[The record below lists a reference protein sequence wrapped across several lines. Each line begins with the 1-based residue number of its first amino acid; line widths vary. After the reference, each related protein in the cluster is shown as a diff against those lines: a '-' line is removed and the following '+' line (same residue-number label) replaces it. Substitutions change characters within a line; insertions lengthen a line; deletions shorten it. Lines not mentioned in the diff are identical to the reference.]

1 MDLHWNPADLLQ
13 SLELNNAPSHDYK
26 QKFERQRDAN
36 KNLKAMITSI
46 RTSAQDSLAMYNI
59 EKAEKEYLLKQ
70 QTALQ
75 KELADLKQNYVL
87 MENMNINK
95 TLLQDQIYQELK
107 KEKVLDY
114 IELGKNYLSLWSQLT
129 CYHNFGV
136 TKPVNK
142 MLLKTEKFIRKH
154 EPKYK
159 KAKIVKTN
167 GSNGLNSDD
176 YDTDSQIST
185 MSQKSSVKRTSD
197 KSRNLKSKK
206 RKTETWDLCS
216 NSTVLSPG
224 TTESYD
230 DIDHLD
236 NETNDSSYSTNVS
249 TNSLAA
255 CDETSFNLS
264 HFSKKC
270 YCTRKTTS
278 REKCVQTDY
287 VEYAKLVSVGTNTK
301 SDIEEYAKLVSVGTN
316 TESEI
321 EQVPLPSLPFLLDDD
336 LLSDLAYVDTP
347 AASSLEDDLVLEQAL
362 EYINTNKVVNNPS
375 NNIKNT
381 VDVCTNTEVAYPEVQ
396 ELPKLKLPSIF
407 DAPKLGRSRNV
418 IKRFQKLK
426 SVIFLGST
434 IATQTLAES
443 IVVTVVEKILPEYK
457 VIGTNTEVQ
466 VEVKET
472 CVMVSQATSTDEV
485 VIEKVAKHTSTDST
499 VMSDASTITTHSSTT
514 RGTSTATIAMKN
526 ISIQFPEVNSC
537 SVDSILSEMKFLM
550 PMCISPIPD
559 VHQFSTSG
567 CQTMPE
573 SKVISKSFGTLT
585 EINNVCRKV
594 DYVITKDESRR
605 IKKEVLSPAVSM
617 GNLNM
622 EQCPENRSFMVLGQT
637 LFEIF
642 LERLQM
648 TRSHFMN
655 EEISLENWNDMKE
668 KVMDE
673 FLALTN
679 EKDFPDIA
687 SLEKSKVDRLLEE
700 FVSNHESMIVD
711 TLIEDTVIVSPQI
724 EGKITKQKMLQIT
737 NRIYRLLVAD
747 KIVESTLELSDPEM
761 CLLQELHNK
770 SIQELSEV
778 VPELNIVVQEMAVDI
793 QELPEIIQQV
803 SEVSQEMPEDIKEHP
818 EVIQEHPV
826 VIQEHP
832 EVFQELQVS
841 EELILE
847 SQNLSQELHT
857 EVSLEFPR
865 KVSLESPQSLAV
877 EEPKENVS
885 EISLERAKAPG
896 ECSQELNET
905 LLRDLTN
912 EEHKE
917 RFQEIQES
925 KEDNS
930 ELINRSS
937 VEMSKDLDKE
947 FAKSVPMELPMELPT
962 KITQEIIEELHK
974 EPVISI
980 DEELSTI
987 LQKKLAEAPII
998 IQPISTRQNVPQEV
1012 DMIIAPKVEIKP
1024 TQLAQPTFKLP
1035 LTPKASPISNS
1046 KQWKREKKTFQ
1057 KMLENIKNLVN
1068 IPQIIEPIEELPDV
1082 IWSRLF
1088 PKIVTCEMYNESPGS
1103 PVNMLEDFDFDYETI
1118 KVPNERSNQFVKED
1132 EDMEVENILEKQVR
1146 VYSDNETPQSPPP
1159 FIQKTLN
1166 PLHEPKVIPLE
1177 QEYSKNKIQCSIV
1190 EAVLEFDPQLQL
1202 VFFPNQKELNISDI
1216 CDEKRLCKIRK
1227 SIKLYLE
1234 ASWTDESLEECL
1246 LTVGKYIEKEEL
1258 LTEAIWETVD
1268 DQKENLEVNAGFTT
1282 PAPALPQY
1290 LQRIILLISKLT
1302 DVNQNLPKKLLAD
1315 LEEKVFKVDNAKM
1328 ELNGLTNITYYY
1340 SALMDLFFEGDGSMI
1355 FHYIFKSL
1363 YFYGYKAIPM
1373 THVLIKAFP
1382 TVLPKKSLILKQ
1394 YLKEVDWENTS
1405 PLEISKMELDY
1416 EQVDSLE
1423 MTVMFMLTNFKLY
1436 NMKKHSSYEI
1446 RDHELFKYLPK
1457 YYGFSLNFITSEKL
1471 LAFLMKRLQNNK
1483 LQNLSFSFILLAR
1496 RMNAIFAL
1504 NTMLKRKLIPQLR
1517 EYFEKYLVTKAHEE
1531 EINLLIETISVIL
1544 KSHSD
1549 EKDKS
1554 YVDIFSMIINILSR
1568 SANHLIEESCIKALL
1583 RLQRFN
1589 DNPKDIYK
1597 IIQQWNP
1604 SQNISQSLQLMIRT
1618 FVHRKNGNFFQS

>member
-13 SLELNNAPSHDYK
+13 SLESNNAPSHDYK

-75 KELADLKQNYVL
+75 KELAELKQNYVY

-95 TLLQDQIYQELK
+95 THLQDQIYQELK

-136 TKPVNK
+136 TKPVNQ
-142 MLLKTEKFIRKH
+142 MILKTDKFIRKH

-167 GSNGLNSDD
+167 GSIGLNSYD
-176 YDTDSQIST
+176 YDTDSQFST
-185 MSQKSSVKRTSD
+185 MSQKSSVKRTCD

-206 RKTETWDLCS
+206 RKTDTWDLCS

-270 YCTRKTTS
+270 YCTKKTTS
-278 REKCVQTDY
+278 EEKSVQTDY
-287 VEYAKLVSVGTNTK
+287 
-301 SDIEEYAKLVSVGTN
+301 EEYAKLVSVGTN
-316 TESEI
+316 TEIPAEI
-321 EQVPLPSLPFLLDDD
+321 EEVPLPSLPFLLDDD

-362 EYINTNKVVNNPS
+362 EYINTNKVVNNPL

-381 VDVCTNTEVAYPEVQ
+381 VDVCTNTEEAYPEVQ
-396 ELPKLKLPSIF
+396 KLPKLKLPSIF
-407 DAPKLGRSRNV
+407 DAPKLGKSRNV

-426 SVIFLGST
+426 SVLFLGNT

-443 IVVTVVEKILPEYK
+443 IVVTVVEKELPEYK

-466 VEVKET
+466 VEMKET

-485 VIEKVAKHTSTDST
+485 VIEKSAKHTSTDST

-526 ISIQFPEVNSC
+526 IAIQFPEVNSC

-559 VHQFSTSG
+559 VHQFTTSG
-567 CQTMPE
+567 CQTMSE

-711 TLIEDTVIVSPQI
+711 TPIEDTVIVSPQI
-724 EGKITKQKMLQIT
+724 EGKITKQKILQIT
-737 NRIYRLLVAD
+737 NRIYCFLVAD
-747 KIVESTLELSDPEM
+747 KIVESTLEASDPEI
-761 CLLQELHNK
+761 CLSQELPNK
-770 SIQELSEV
+770 SIQELSKV
-778 VPELNIVVQEMAVDI
+778 VPELPVVVQGMPEVIQELSEIIQQVPEVSQEMPKDI
-793 QELPEIIQQV
+793 QELPEIVEELPIV
-803 SEVSQEMPEDIKEHP
+803 SVEVSPQI
-818 EVIQEHPV
+818 
-826 VIQEHP
+826 
-832 EVFQELQVS
+832 S

-847 SQNLSQELHT
+847 SQNLSQELPV

-865 KVSLESPQSLAV
+865 EISPKSPQSLAV
-877 EEPKENVS
+877 EEPKEIVN
-885 EISLERAKAPG
+885 EIPLESPKVP
-896 ECSQELNET
+896 EEFSQELNET
-905 LLRDLTN
+905 LLKDLTN
-912 EEHKE
+912 EEPKE
-917 RFQEIQES
+917 RLQETQES
-925 KEDNS
+925 IEEIS
-930 ELINRSS
+930 ELINESS
-937 VEMSKDLDKE
+937 VELNEDLDKE
-947 FAKSVPMELPMELPT
+947 FAQSMPIEIPMKIPT
-962 KITQEIIEELHK
+962 KIPQEIIEELHK

-980 DEELSTI
+980 APETI
-987 LQKKLAEAPII
+987 LQEDRAEAPIL
-998 IQPISTRQNVPQEV
+998 IQPISTQQNVPQEV
-1012 DMIIAPKVEIKP
+1012 DKIMGPIVEIKTP
-1024 TQLAQPTFKLP
+1024 PIAQPTFKLP

-1082 IWSRLF
+1082 IWSCLF
-1088 PKIVTCEMYNESPGS
+1088 PKLVTCEMYNESPGS
-1103 PVNMLEDFDFDYETI
+1103 PVNMLEDFDFDYETV
-1118 KVPNERSNQFVKED
+1118 KVPKEISNEQD

-1159 FIQKTLN
+1159 FIQKELN
-1166 PLHEPKVIPLE
+1166 PFHEPKVIPLE
-1177 QEYSKNKIQCSIV
+1177 QEYSRNKIQSSMV
-1190 EAVLEFDPQLQL
+1190 EAVLKFNPQLQSQ
-1202 VFFPNQKELNISDI
+1202 FFPNQKVLNIRDI

-1227 SIKLYLE
+1227 SLKLYLE

-1246 LTVGKYIEKEEL
+1246 MTVGKYIEKEEL

-1268 DQKENLEVNAGFTT
+1268 DQKENLDVNADFTT

-1302 DVNQNLPKKLLAD
+1302 DVNQNLPKRLLAD
-1315 LEEKVFKVDNAKM
+1315 LEEKVFKVDNTKM

-1382 TVLPKKSLILKQ
+1382 SVLPKKSLILKQ
-1394 YLKEVDWENTS
+1394 YLKEVDWENVS

-1436 NMKKHSSYEI
+1436 NMKKHPSYEI

-1471 LAFLMKRLQNNK
+1471 LEFLMKRLQNNK

-1504 NTMLKRKLIPQLR
+1504 NTMLKRQLIPQLR

-1531 EINLLIETISVIL
+1531 EINLLIETISAIL
-1544 KSHSD
+1544 KSHCD

-1554 YVDIFSMIINILSR
+1554 FVDIFSMIINILSR
-1568 SANHLIEESCIKALL
+1568 SANHSIEESCIKALL

-1618 FVHRKNGNFFQS
+1618 FVHRKYGNFFKS